1 MAFENKYDAKLRE
14 EQIRK
19 FWETEQIYKFDKKT
33 TKPIFSIDTP
43 PPTISGRMH
52 IGHAYS
58 YSQQDFV
65 ARYKRM
71 SGHEVY
77 FPFGTDDN
85 GLPTEKLVQK
95 DKKVDLRKVDRK
107 KAVEI
112 VLEYLEEERPKFIQD
127 WKDLGMS
134 CDFDLRYSTI
144 DKFSQKI
151 SQESFLDLV
160 EKGLIERR
168 KGPVMWDR
176 QFQTAIAQAELED
189 VTRKAY
195 LNYVKAKVVGTEN
208 TFMIYATTR
217 PELCFAV
224 VGMSVEDSGDYVKL
238 QVGNEYW
245 ITGKTTYEE
254 KFKEFKFKIVEELK
268 GENLIG
274 EKVKI
279 PVCEK
284 EVIVSHDTCVKADF
298 GTGIAYFCT
307 YGGLE
312 DIEWASRHKASPVEL
327 LNTYGKLTK
336 LGGKYE
342 GLLAEDARKQIISD
356 MELSGELIKKEQKEQ
371 VVNVGE
377 RSGVEVEF
385 IVSNQWYVKYL
396 DKKEYFWEM
405 AEKFNW
411 TPDFMK
417 SRIENWIRG
426 LNWDWGV
433 SRQRHFGIPI
443 PAWICKNCSKIHY
456 PTKEMLPIDPVLDK
470 LHTSKCSCG
479 STELIG
485 ETDVFDTWFT
495 SASSAVIASKLVDKQ
510 TKIKAIVFDVDGVLI
525 DSMNM
530 KSKYFNELL
539 TKLGVE
545 KEKVLDLLTAG
556 QNRII
561 TLQKIKERFNLKFDV
576 KKAVEELTEIYI
588 QNYSKVEKIDST
600 INFIKNNHEKYLFFT
615 NTSLP
620 EKDLKIIFE
629 IKNLH
634 NYFKELYHF
643 ESGTKLENINMIL
656 KKYHLKPEEVLF
668 IDDNINHINNVKSSG
683 VNTCFFDNNNLNIA
697 KEVQELE
704 NSNSKLFNKIF
715 PMTLR
720 PQGHDIINF
729 WLFYSMAKNNLQ
741 YGINP
746 FRDVNISGWVLAADG
761 TKMSKSKGNTIAP
774 QDVVSKFS
782 NDAIRFAAGSTK
794 LGSDIPYQEKEVKTG
809 LAVANKLYNANKFAS
824 MLLEN
829 FSRAEISSS
838 EYNKLRSIDRYIIAR
853 LHETIENATKAFE
866 VYDYAKAKSEF
877 EQFFMT
883 EIADNY
889 IEIVKNRLWKPEV
902 AGLEETKKAQI
913 ALYEVLYNSLKGLAP
928 FMPYITEEVYQNFYK
943 QFEEE
948 KSVHLSSWP
957 KANKKLIDENLIL
970 TGNGFL
976 AVVSAS
982 RKYKSEKQV
991 SQKTEISELKI
1002 DCSKEV
1008 REFIENSMFDMKAV
1022 TGAHKITFSKDC
1034 DIVTENNEVRISA
1047 KLILEEKKI

>member
-1 MAFENKYDAKLRE
+1 MAFENKYDAKTKE
-14 EQIRK
+14 EEIRK

-33 TKPIFSIDTP
+33 IKPIFSIDTP

-58 YSQQDFV
+58 YSQQDFI

-85 GLPTEKLVQK
+85 GLATEKLVQK
-95 DKKVDLRKVDRK
+95 EKKVDLRKVDRK

-112 VLEYLEEERPKFIQD
+112 VIEYLEEERPKFIQD
-127 WKDLGMS
+127 WKTLGMS

-144 DKFSQKI
+144 DKHSQKI
-151 SQESFLDLV
+151 SQESFLELV

-189 VTRKAY
+189 VNRKAY
-195 LNYVKAKVVGTEN
+195 LNYVKAKIEGTES
-208 TFMIYATTR
+208 TYMIYATTR

-224 VGMSVEDSGDYVKL
+224 VGMSIEETGDYVKL
-238 QVGNEYW
+238 LVKVKDKEEHW
-245 ITGKTTYEE
+245 ICGAKTYEE
-254 KFKEFKFKIVEELK
+254 KFKEFKYKIIEKFK
-268 GENLIG
+268 GSSLIG
-274 EKVKI
+274 QKVKI

-284 EVIVSHDTCVKADF
+284 VVVVSHDIAVKADF

-312 DIEWASRHKASPVEL
+312 DIEWASRHNVTPIEL
-327 LNTYGKLTK
+327 LSTYGKLSK

-356 MELSGELIKKEQKEQ
+356 METSNILIKKEQKEQ

-396 DKKEYFWEM
+396 DKKEYFLETS
-405 AEKFNW
+405 EKFNW
-411 TPDFMK
+411 TPPHMK
-417 SRIENWIRG
+417 SRIDNWILG
-426 LNWDWGV
+426 LNWDWGF

-470 LHTSKCSCG
+470 LHTSKCNCG
-479 STELIG
+479 SSELVG
-485 ETDVFDTWFT
+485 ESDVFDTWFT
-495 SASSAVIASKLVDKQ
+495 SASSAVIASKLVND
-510 TKIKAIVFDVDGVLI
+510 
-525 DSMNM
+525 
-530 KSKYFNELL
+530 E
-539 TKLGVE
+539 
-545 KEKVLDLLTAG
+545 
-556 QNRII
+556 
-561 TLQKIKERFNLKFDV
+561 
-576 KKAVEELTEIYI
+576 
-588 QNYSKVEKIDST
+588 
-600 INFIKNNHEKYLFFT
+600 
-615 NTSLP
+615 
-620 EKDLKIIFE
+620 
-629 IKNLH
+629 
-634 NYFKELYHF
+634 
-643 ESGTKLENINMIL
+643 
-656 KKYHLKPEEVLF
+656 
-668 IDDNINHINNVKSSG
+668 
-683 VNTCFFDNNNLNIA
+683 
-697 KEVQELE
+697 
-704 NSNSKLFNKIF
+704 KLFKKIF

-782 NDAIRFAAGSTK
+782 NDSIRFAAGSTK
-794 LGSDIPYQEKEVKTG
+794 LGFDIPYQEKEVKTG
-809 LAVANKLYNANKFAS
+809 FAVANKIYNANKFAS
-824 MLLEN
+824 MMLAEFKRESDKEIKGEN
-829 FSRAEISSS
+829 
-838 EYNKLRSIDRYIIAR
+838 LRSIDRYILAR
-853 LHETIENATKAFE
+853 LHETIDNATKAFE

-883 EIADNY
+883 EVADNY

-902 AGLEETKKAQI
+902 AGADETKKAQI

-928 FMPYITEEVYQNFYK
+928 FMPYITEDVYQNFYK
-943 QFEEE
+943 RFEEE
-948 KSVHLSSWP
+948 KSVHLTSWP
-957 KANKKLIDENLIL
+957 KTNKKLIDEELIL
-970 TGNGFL
+970 NGNGFL
-976 AVVSAS
+976 AVVSAV
-982 RKYKSEKQV
+982 RKYKSEKQQ
-991 SQKTEISELKI
+991 SMKTEISELKI
-1002 DCSKEV
+1002 DCSKDV
-1008 REFIENSMFDMKAV
+1008 REFIENSIFDMKAV
-1022 TGAHKITFSKDC
+1022 TGAHKVTFSKEC
-1034 DIVTENNEVRISA
+1034 DTVTENNEVRISA
-1047 KLILEEKKI
+1047 KLILDEKKKD